1 MTPTSP
7 QMLGT
12 EFVCAVCHAVVGLE
26 SSLIFACPHAT
37 DTDRRHVLH
46 IHESIHPLQPIADS
60 NPFLSFRKHLAV
72 DAFGARIGLDEL
84 ERINIISATNK
95 QIEQVCGT
103 GFVTTPITR
112 QDRLSDALGFSAAG
126 GVWVKDETHN
136 VAGSQKGRHLFGT
149 LLYLLMSE
157 RASRVP
163 WASLEQ
169 RPALAIASCGNAAIA
184 AASLARAVQWP
195 ITVFVPVSSSPT
207 VLEILQ
213 SLGAMVEVCRRQ
225 KDDSTGDPCIHRFR
239 QAVAGGSI
247 PFSVQG
253 TENAWCLDGGRTI
266 GWEIATDLDFV
277 LDRIYVQVGG
287 GAFASC
293 VGSAFKTAGIHPR
306 LHAVQTS
313 GCAPLSRAWDA
324 AIEHGSARDAG
335 ARWAE
340 CMWPWEQEP
349 HSLADGILDDETYD
363 WISVLN
369 AMADTG
375 GHPIVADEELVIR
388 AHQMAHE
395 CTDIDVSPTGA
406 AGLAGLIQNRHLLA
420 DNERVALIFSG
431 ISREGKLVS
440 PVAGARPQ

>member
-7 QMLGT
+7 HILGA
-12 EFVCAVCHAVVGLE
+12 EFVCAVCHVVVDLDATLVFG
-26 SSLIFACPHAT
+26 CPHVT
-37 DTDRRHVLH
+37 DTDKQHVLH
-46 IHESIHPLQPIADS
+46 IREAIRPLRPVADS
-60 NPFLSFRKHLAV
+60 NPFLSFRKHLTV
-72 DAFGARIGLDEL
+72 DAFGARVGLAEQ

-95 QIEQVCGT
+95 QIEQICGT
-103 GFVTTPITR
+103 GFISTPITR
-112 QDRLSDALGFSAAG
+112 QDRLSDALGFSALG

-136 VAGSQKGRHLFGT
+136 VAGSQKARHLFST

-157 RASRVP
+157 HASRVP
-163 WASLEQ
+163 WASQAQ
-169 RPALAIASCGNAAIA
+169 RPGLAIASCGNAAIA
-184 AASLARAVQWP
+184 AATLARAVQWP
-195 ITVFVPVSSSPT
+195 ITVFVPESASHT
-207 VLEILQ
+207 VLATLQ
-213 SLGAMVEVCRRQ
+213 SLGATVQECRRQ
-225 KDDSTGDPCIHRFR
+225 QDDAPGDPCIHRFR
-239 QAVAGGSI
+239 EAVAGGAI

-293 VGSAFKTAGIHPR
+293 VGSAFKTSGIHPR

-313 GCAPLSRAWDA
+313 GCAPLSRAWDV
-324 AIEHGSARDAG
+324 AIENGSARDAG
-335 ARWAE
+335 ARWHE

-349 HSLADGILDDETYD
+349 SSLADGILDDETYD

-375 GHPIVADEELVIR
+375 GHPIVAAESDVVR
-388 AHQMAHE
+388 AHEMAHE
-395 CTDIDVSPTGA
+395 YTDIDVSPTGA
-406 AGLAGLIQNRHLLA
+406 AGLAGLIQNRSLLA

-431 ISREGKLVS
+431 VTR
-440 PVAGARPQ
+440 